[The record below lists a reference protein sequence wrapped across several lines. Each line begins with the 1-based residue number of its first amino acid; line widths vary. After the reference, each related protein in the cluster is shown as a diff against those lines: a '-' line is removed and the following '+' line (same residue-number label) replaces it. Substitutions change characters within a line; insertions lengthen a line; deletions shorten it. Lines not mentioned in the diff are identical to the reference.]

1 MTACYRRLQQ
11 CILIAAVCALALIFA
26 SQPLLAAVAEGVGH
40 ASIHNGDIDSARAQA
55 RQAAMRDMALQ
66 YDARISNSDTV
77 KNGVLISSR
86 LRVTS
91 DVSARNVQ
99 VVDEFRSGQLLRLT
113 LRAEMTAQ
121 QSSCGNG
128 AASTLKKRVAITG
141 FPLLYP
147 DHARVGRLDDAGEM
161 LPQQLQA
168 RLRNAGSVQVLSA
181 TSLRMYDDLLN
192 APTAQQD
199 DNRLT
204 NVRQLARELGA
215 QFVVSG
221 VIRDLDVADPAAWNT
236 SVLGKLK
243 RGAGAV
249 DQSRRF
255 IADMV
260 IYDGFSGAPVYQQRF
275 SARAQWNAG
284 PGSAKGFASA
294 GFEQTDYGQAVAQ
307 VMDDMAQSVTDALN
321 CQPFMTRISRVDGDL
336 ATIESGATSG
346 LRPSATLHV
355 YRSAQHFEA
364 LDVTPELS
372 ETGVSITLNNV
383 HPEFASGKLSAH
395 GGQTNI
401 QQDDIAVVW

>member
-1 MTACYRRLQQ
+1 MTAFYQRLQQ
-11 CILIAAVCALALIFA
+11 RISFAAACALALVLT
-26 SQPLLAAVAEGVGH
+26 SQPLVAAVVEGVGH
-40 ASIHNGDIDSARAQA
+40 ASIHNGDVDSARAKA

-66 YDARISNSDTV
+66 YDARISNTDTV
-77 KNGVLISSR
+77 ENGVLISSR

-99 VVDEFRSGQLLRLT
+99 VVNEFRSGELLRVT

-128 AASTLKKRVAITG
+128 VESTLKKRVAITG

-168 RLRNAGSVQVLSA
+168 RLRDAGSVQILAA
-181 TSLRMYDDLLN
+181 TNLRMYGDLLN

-221 VIRDLDVADPAAWNT
+221 VIRDMDVADPAAWNT
-236 SVLGKLK
+236 SVFGKLK
-243 RGAGAV
+243 RGLDAV

-275 SARAQWNAG
+275 NASAQWNADL
-284 PGSAKGFASA
+284 GSAKGFASA
-294 GFEQTDYGQAVAQ
+294 GFAQTDYGQAVAQ
-307 VMDDMAQSVTDALN
+307 VMDDMAKSVTDALN
-321 CQPFMTRISRVDGDL
+321 CQPFMTRISRVDGEL

-346 LRPSATLHV
+346 LRPSATLQV
-355 YRSAQHFEA
+355 YRSALHFEA
-364 LDVTPELS
+364 LDATPELS
-372 ETGVSITLNNV
+372 ETGVKITLNNV

-401 QQDDIAVVW
+401 QQDDIAIVW

>member
-1 MTACYRRLQQ
+1 MTACYRRLTLP
-11 CILIAAVCALALIFA
+11 ISIAAACALVLALVLA
-26 SQPLLAAVAEGVGH
+26 SQPLLAAVVEGIGH
-40 ASIHNGDIDSARAQA
+40 ASIHNGDIDSARALA
-55 RQAAMRDMALQ
+55 RQAALRDMALQ

-77 KNGVLISSR
+77 ENGVLTSSR

-91 DVSARNVQ
+91 DVRARNVQ
-99 VVDEFRSGQLLRLT
+99 VVDEFRSGQLLRVT

-181 TSLRMYDDLLN
+181 TSLRMYGDLLN

-243 RGAGAV
+243 RSAGAV
-249 DQSRRF
+249 DQTRRF

-284 PGSAKGFASA
+284 PGSASGFASA
-294 GFEQTDYGQAVAQ
+294 GFEQTDYGKAVAQ
-307 VMDDMAQSVTDALN
+307 VMDDMARSVTDALN
-321 CQPFMTRISRVDGDL
+321 CQPFMTRISRVDGEL
-336 ATIESGATSG
+336 VTIESGATSG
-346 LRPSATLHV
+346 IA
-355 YRSAQHFEA
+355 A
-364 LDVTPELS
+364 
-372 ETGVSITLNNV
+372 VSNAAGI
-383 HPEFASGKLSAH
+383 PQCASL
-395 GGQTNI
+395 
-401 QQDDIAVVW
+401 